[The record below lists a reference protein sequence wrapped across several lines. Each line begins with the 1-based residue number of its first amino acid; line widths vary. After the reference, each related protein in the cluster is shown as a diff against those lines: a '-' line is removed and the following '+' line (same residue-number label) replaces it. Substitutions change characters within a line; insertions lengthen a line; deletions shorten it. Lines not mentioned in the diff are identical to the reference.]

1 MEERQIWLS
10 VIVPVYKVEGYL
22 PACIDS
28 VVCQIMPGIEL
39 ILVDDG
45 SPDNSGRICD
55 QYREKYT
62 FITVIHKKNGGLS
75 DARNEGIRHAQGD
88 YLLFLDGDDR
98 IAGETF
104 VRLKEKVEKPPAPY
118 DVIIGRYQKYFE
130 EDHSL
135 QECGY
140 VLNEEHISGRGGEVL
155 LQEIL
160 FHCRHYDWYAWLNII
175 NRKFLLDNG
184 LWFENG
190 RLYEDIFWTPN
201 VLFHSYKTGY
211 FSYPFYVYTFMRTGA
226 ITARIDLK
234 SYCDKIAAC
243 QYMKKFSE
251 KNMISAPVRHKL
263 LGSIYQV
270 YSALIIDAVYIK
282 KIYGRTD
289 WKTLRQL
296 SDIWKYT
303 DKKIYHILY
312 LCAKCIGIS
321 NVARML
327 NLFFN
332 LTSDRHRQE
341 CEK

>member
-1 MEERQIWLS
+1 MTERHIWLS
-10 VIVPVYKVEGYL
+10 VIVPVYKVEAYL

-28 VVCQIMPGIEL
+28 VACQIMPGIEL

-104 VRLKEKVEKPPAPY
+104 VRLKETMKGPESY
-118 DVIIGRYQKYFE
+118 DVIIGRYQKYYE

-140 VLNEEHISGRGGEVL
+140 VLDEEHISGRGGEEL
-155 LQEIL
+155 LKEIL
-160 FHCRHYDWYAWLNII
+160 FHCRHYDWYAVLNII
-175 NRKFLLDNG
+175 KKTFLLKNG

-190 RLYEDIFWTPN
+190 RVYEDIFWTPN
-201 VLFHSYKTGY
+201 VLLHSGKTGY
-211 FSYPFYVYTFMRTGA
+211 LGYPFYVYTFMRTGA
-226 ITARIDLK
+226 ITTQVNWK
-234 SYCDKIAAC
+234 GYQDKIAAC
-243 QYMKKFSE
+243 QYMKEFTE
-251 KNMISAPVRHKL
+251 KNIISASLRRKL
-263 LGSIYQV
+263 LGSVHQI

-282 KIYGRTD
+282 KIYGREK
-289 WKTLRQL
+289 WEELKQL
-296 SDIWKYT
+296 LCIWKYS
-303 DKKIYHILY
+303 DKKIHPVLY
-312 LCAKCIGIS
+312 IIAKCIGIS
-321 NVARML
+321 KLAFAL
-327 NLFFN
+327 DLFFN
-332 LTSDRHRQE
+332 LTSGRHVQE
-341 CEK
+341 SET